1 MAVSLVSKL
10 ERFHYSQSYILWI
23 EVVVFLQVPGAQEYA
38 ITSDDLF
45 FLQKP
50 PGRTFVFVTCFGFH
64 SISPSAGWLSEEVV
78 SFLFLVLPLKL
89 LYNRKFAAT
98 LRMAQFNAPAS

>member
-1 MAVSLVSKL
+1 MDRGGLVI
-10 ERFHYSQSYILWI
+10 FP
-23 EVVVFLQVPGAQEYA
+23 QVPGAQEYA

-89 LYNRKFAAT
+89 LYNRKFADT
-98 LRMAQFNAPAS
+98 LT